1 MAYNNNIPLATDR
14 PSDSQPQIRSNFAG
28 IQTLITVD
36 HVNFD
41 LANQGFHNKVTLPVQ
56 AVLPVLAINNGFF
69 NFLHPATNKNQTYIH
84 NQLFGAATSDIPM
97 SASIL
102 SSAVPAQGASGWT
115 YLPSGIIMR
124 WDTLAVAGGV
134 QTLTLPALA
143 GLVALTTI
151 FSVNLTPA
159 TTGLSAQLTG
169 ITNNTQFT
177 VNSSGAG
184 SLRILTIGA

>member
-1 MAYNNNIPLATDR
+1 MAYNNNIPQGADR
-14 PSDSQPQIRSNFAG
+14 PKDSQPQILANFAG

-56 AVLPVLAINNGFF
+56 APIPVLGVNNGFF
-69 NFLHPATNKNQTYIH
+69 NFLHPATAKNQTYIH
-84 NQLFGAATSDIPM
+84 NQTFAGVADIPM

-102 SSAVPAQGASGWT
+102 SSAAAVQGASGWSF
-115 YLPSGIIMR
+115 LPSGIIMR
-124 WDTLAVAGGV
+124 WDTLAVAGGA

-143 GLVALTTI
+143 GLVALTTV

-159 TTGLSAQLTG
+159 TNGLSVQLTG
-169 ITNNTQFT
+169 ITSNTQFT

-184 SLRILTIGA
+184 SVRVLTIGA